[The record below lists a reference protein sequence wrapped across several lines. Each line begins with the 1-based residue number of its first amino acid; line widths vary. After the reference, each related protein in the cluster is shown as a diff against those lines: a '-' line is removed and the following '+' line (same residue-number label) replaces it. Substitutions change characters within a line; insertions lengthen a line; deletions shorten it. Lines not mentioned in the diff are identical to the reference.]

1 MTAAIGP
8 VSGVAGE
15 RVVAPI
21 AVGCDHRP
29 ASFVHGPAYV
39 LAGNGMVNVT
49 PRNVLDDASGLAGFF
64 DNFNMPRVG
73 YWRGISAH

>member
-1 MTAAIGP
+1 
-8 VSGVAGE
+8 
-15 RVVAPI
+15 
-21 AVGCDHRP
+21 
-29 ASFVHGPAYV
+29 
-39 LAGNGMVNVT
+39 MVNVT